1 FLKSLARGQLVML
14 YMAFN
19 AVMSSTCLFQ
29 DVFALGLLYN
39 SFTVY
44 NAVFCVLL
52 EVSSKKSSTLKLR
65 THHYVDQDQFVITG
79 QSKVTTNWYHPTI
92 GQQPQEPTSAVLQ
105 VSISLN
111 KVELSVGESKF
122 FTCTDSQTKPE
133 GPPPPTPAPAPAPV
147 VLHSLDLF
155 SLDSHDP
162 GPPPLRP
169 PHFSNRRLIPRGI
182 FFLYCPSPV
191 IGDAVNMNWYSPQ
204 GERIIS
210 NQRLVIHTE
219 GVRSRLTIYNAII
232 EDAGIYRCQVS
243 DSKGQTQEATVV
255 LEIYQKLTFREVKT
269 PQEFRQGEDAEV
281 VCDVISSPVPAVSW
295 FYKNREITPE
305 RYNRLQVLSNNNL
318 QILKVAKEDEG
329 VYRCE
334 ARVEA
339 RGEIDFRDIVVVVN
353 VPPLL
358 FIPQET
364 FNATA
369 DYQESVM
376 FTCIASGSPDPELT
390 WHRKGRQIETSEQY
404 VLNTLEGGKSTLTV
418 RNIRQGDGGPYTCR
432 ATNKAGSKES
442 ELLLKVFVQPHITH
456 LRNVTAVE
464 GSAAMISCTAEG
476 EPLPE
481 IFWRRATDG
490 QTFSDGDKT
499 AGSGLGLGST
509 AMASHAHAA
518 VLFQSQDGRVEV
530 RGRHGKSMLTIT
542 GVRLSDWG
550 RFNCEALS
558 RIGGHQKSMF
568 LDIEYAPKFQINHT
582 IFYSWEGNPVNLSC
596 DVMSNPP
603 ATMLWRRDRFTIS
616 NDGNSNTRIH
626 TAEGKSVLEVTPM
639 SDRDF
644 GRYNCTARNNIGARY
659 QEFILAQAAV
669 PSNPYSV
676 RFASVSQRVVTVTF
690 MKPDSHGGVPIG
702 HYIVNYKDQ
711 SSQEWK
717 TVKSLGVQTMVL
729 LTNLEPNTTYEVRV
743 AAVNGKGQG
752 EYSHMEA
759 FQTLPIREPSPP
771 TVHGQRG
778 MGKAYRLGLVKQDD
792 GGMPIVEYIVK
803 YKTDK
808 EEQWMTKLV
817 PGMNDF
823 TILQPLQWNTRYNVE
838 ITARNVKGLSE
849 PTFFQFLMPQK
860 PDITVLQHLGGQ
872 SEVFQASE
880 VVKTLT
886 SLPGQGGG
894 VAGPG
899 QVLQDVNSKVPE
911 TVYSLHCGSINPNRF
926 SISDDGVFVFMAADS
941 LFSGLGLGAVVG
953 LGLAGLLLLLAMVD
967 VGCFFARQ
975 WGLLMCISRKLCGKK
990 TATGG
995 KGKEPEEGKAAYLG
1009 NGSKEPIVEMRTEEE
1024 RLSNPE
1030 DGSPVHEPN
1039 ETTPLTEP
1047 EKLPLKEEN
1056 GKETLKPDLIE
1067 IKVHSDN
1074 SLHTK
1079 QDDSKA

>member
-1 FLKSLARGQLVML
+1 MVPI
-14 YMAFN
+14 
-19 AVMSSTCLFQ
+19 AVC
-29 DVFALGLLYN
+29 VLGLLVCG
-39 SFTVY
+39 S
-44 NAVFCVLL
+44 
-52 EVSSKKSSTLKLR
+52 
-65 THHYVDQDQFVITG
+65 Q
-79 QSKVTTNWYHPTI
+79 
-92 GQQPQEPTSAVLQ
+92 AVLQ

-122 FTCTDSQTKPE
+122 FTCT
-133 GPPPPTPAPAPAPV
+133 
-147 VLHSLDLF
+147 
-155 SLDSHDP
+155 
-162 GPPPLRP
+162 
-169 PHFSNRRLIPRGI
+169 
-182 FFLYCPSPV
+182 V
-191 IGDAVNMNWYSPQ
+191 IGDAVGVNWYSPQ

-219 GVRSRLTIYNAII
+219 GVRSRLTVYNAII
-232 EDAGIYRCQVS
+232 EDAGIYRCQAS
-243 DSKGQTQEATVV
+243 DAKGQTQEATVV

-269 PQEFRQGEDAEV
+269 PQEFRQGEAAEV

-305 RYNRLQVLSNNNL
+305 RYNRLQVLPNNNL

-353 VPPLL
+353 VPPVLSV
-358 FIPQET
+358 PQEA

-369 DYQESVM
+369 DYQESVT
-376 FTCIASGSPDPELT
+376 FTCVTSGSPDPELT
-390 WHRKGRQIETSEQY
+390 WHRKGRQIERSEQY

-490 QTFSDGDKT
+490 QTFSDGDK
-499 AGSGLGLGST
+499 
-509 AMASHAHAA
+509 
-518 VLFQSQDGRVEV
+518 SQDGRVEV

-582 IFYSWEGNPVNLSC
+582 IFYSWEGNPVNISC

-616 NDGNSNTRIH
+616 NDGTSNTRIH
-626 TAEGKSVLEVTPM
+626 TAEGRSVLEVTPM

-659 QEFILAQAAV
+659 QEFILAQADV

-676 RFASVSQRVVTVTF
+676 RFAFVSQRVATVTF
-690 MKPDSHGGVPIG
+690 MKPDSHGGVPIA
-702 HYIVNYKDQ
+702 YYVVNYKDQ

-717 TVKSLGVQTMVL
+717 TVKSLGVQTTVL

-752 EYSHMEA
+752 EHSQSES

-778 MGKAYRLGLVKQDD
+778 VGKAYRLGLVRQDD

-823 TILQPLQWNTRYNVE
+823 TVLQPLQWNTRYNVE

-860 PDITVLQHLGGQ
+860 PDIT
-872 SEVFQASE
+872 
-880 VVKTLT
+880 
-886 SLPGQGGG
+886 
-894 VAGPG
+894 
-899 QVLQDVNSKVPE
+899 
-911 TVYSLHCGSINPNRF
+911 
-926 SISDDGVFVFMAADS
+926 ADS

-953 LGLAGLLLLLAMVD
+953 LGLAGLLLLLVLVD

-995 KGKEPEEGKAAYLG
+995 KGKEPEEGKAAYL
-1009 NGSKEPIVEMRTEEE
+1009 
-1024 RLSNPE
+1024 
-1030 DGSPVHEPN
+1030 
-1039 ETTPLTEP
+1039 
-1047 EKLPLKEEN
+1047 KLPLKEEN